1 MSDEAREAAEAE
13 AERMWPSGPLNL
25 GKWDGIKISAEQ
37 SYLVQRQAFVMG
49 AEWQAKNGR

>member
-1 MSDEAREAAEAE
+1 MGEEERVSAEQE

-49 AEWQAKNGR
+49 AQWQAKNGR